1 MNETYTPPTILLV
14 EEDDE
19 VRPLLSQNLRNQ
31 GYHVIV
37 ALDEADA
44 IERTK
49 GGSFCPDLILLN
61 QVGRSIEEYTVMG
74 QRICKS
80 AGIGSHTPIIVM
92 AERYGADME
101 GKDVQVDEAEYVTYL
116 EDGQQLMN
124 LLHRLCPVK
133 SELSETCTSTREN
146 VAES

>member
-31 GYHVIV
+31 GYHVVV
-37 ALDEADA
+37 ALNEADA

-61 QVGRSIEEYTVMG
+61 QVGRSIQEYVVMG

-80 AGIGSHTPIIVM
+80 AGIGNQTPIIVM
-92 AERYGADME
+92 AEQYGADME
-101 GKDVQVDEAEYVTYL
+101 GKDVQVDDTEYVTYL

-124 LLHRLCPVK
+124 LLHRLCPVY
-133 SELSETCTSTREN
+133 SELSEI
-146 VAES
+146 

>member
-19 VRPLLSQNLRNQ
+19 VRPVLSQNLRNQ

-37 ALDEADA
+37 SLNEADA

-61 QVGRSIEEYTVMG
+61 QVGRSIQEYVVME
-74 QRICKS
+74 QRICES
-80 AGIGSHTPIIVM
+80 AGIGDHTPIIVM

-101 GKDVQVDEAEYVTYL
+101 GKDVQVNDTKYVTYL

-124 LLHRLCPVK
+124 LLHRLCPV
-133 SELSETCTSTREN
+133 
-146 VAES
+146 

>member
-31 GYHVIV
+31 GYHVVV
-37 ALDEADA
+37 ALNEADA

-74 QRICKS
+74 QRICES
-80 AGIGSHTPIIVM
+80 AGIGNQTPIIVM
-92 AERYGADME
+92 AEQYGADME
-101 GKDVQVDEAEYVTYL
+101 GKDVQVDDTEYVTYL

-124 LLHRLCPVK
+124 LLHRLCPVY
-133 SELSETCTSTREN
+133 SELSEI
-146 VAES
+146 

>member
-19 VRPLLSQNLRNQ
+19 VRPVLSQNLRHQ
-31 GYHVIV
+31 GYHVVV

-49 GGSFCPDLILLN
+49 GGSFCPDVILLN

-74 QRICKS
+74 QRICES
-80 AGIGSHTPIIVM
+80 AGIGSRTPIIVM
-92 AERYGADME
+92 AEQYGADME

-133 SELSETCTSTREN
+133 SELSEI
-146 VAES
+146 

>member
-31 GYHVIV
+31 GYHVVV
-37 ALDEADA
+37 ALNEADA

-61 QVGRSIEEYTVMG
+61 QVGRSIQEYVVMG
-74 QRICKS
+74 QRICES
-80 AGIGSHTPIIVM
+80 AGIGNQTPIIVM
-92 AERYGADME
+92 AEQYGADME
-101 GKDVQVDEAEYVTYL
+101 GKDVQVDDTEYVTYL
-116 EDGQQLMN
+116 EDGEQLMN
-124 LLHRLCPVK
+124 LLHRLCPVY
-133 SELSETCTSTREN
+133 SELSEI
-146 VAES
+146 

>member
-19 VRPLLSQNLRNQ
+19 VRPVLSQNLRNQ
-31 GYHVIV
+31 GYHVVV
-37 ALDEADA
+37 ALNEADA

-61 QVGRSIEEYTVMG
+61 QVGRSIQEYAVMG

-80 AGIGSHTPIIVM
+80 TGIGNHTPIIVM
-92 AERYGADME
+92 AEQYGADME
-101 GKDVQVDEAEYVTYL
+101 GKDVQVDDTEYVTYL

-124 LLHRLCPVK
+124 LLHRLCPV
-133 SELSETCTSTREN
+133 
-146 VAES
+146 

>member
-31 GYHVIV
+31 GYHVVV
-37 ALDEADA
+37 ALNEADA

-74 QRICKS
+74 QHICKS
-80 AGIGSHTPIIVM
+80 AGIGDHTPIIVM

-101 GKDVQVDEAEYVTYL
+101 GKDVQVDDTEYVTYL
-116 EDGQQLMN
+116 EDGEQLIN

-133 SELSETCTSTREN
+133 SELYQESERLSM
-146 VAES
+146 

>member
-31 GYHVIV
+31 GYHVVV
-37 ALDEADA
+37 ALNEADA

-61 QVGRSIEEYTVMG
+61 QVGRSIQEYAVMG

-80 AGIGSHTPIIVM
+80 TGIGNHTPIIVM

-101 GKDVQVDEAEYVTYL
+101 GKDVQVDDTKYVTYL

-124 LLHRLCPVK
+124 LLHRLCPV
-133 SELSETCTSTREN
+133 
-146 VAES
+146 

>member
-1 MNETYTPPTILLV
+1 MNETYTPPTILLL

-19 VRPLLSQNLRNQ
+19 VRPLLTQNLRHQ

-49 GGSFCPDLILLN
+49 GGGLCPDLILLN
-61 QVGRSIEEYTVMG
+61 QVGRSIQEYTVMG

-80 AGIGSHTPIIVM
+80 AGIASRTPIIVM
-92 AERYGADME
+92 AEQYGADME

-133 SELSETCTSTREN
+133 SELYQ
-146 VAES
+146 ESDRLSM

>member
-19 VRPLLSQNLRNQ
+19 VRPLLSQNLRDQ

-44 IERTK
+44 SERTK
-49 GGSFCPDLILLN
+49 GGGLCPDLILLN
-61 QVGRSIEEYTVMG
+61 QVGRSIQEYTVMG

-80 AGIGSHTPIIVM
+80 AGIASHTPIIVM
-92 AERYGADME
+92 AEQYGADME
-101 GKDVQVDEAEYVTYL
+101 GKDVQVDETEYVTYL

-124 LLHRLCPVK
+124 LLHRLCPVY
-133 SELSETCTSTREN
+133 SELSEI
-146 VAES
+146 

>member
-31 GYHVIV
+31 GYHVVV

-49 GGSFCPDLILLN
+49 GG
-61 QVGRSIEEYTVMG
+61 G
-74 QRICKS
+74 
-80 AGIGSHTPIIVM
+80 
-92 AERYGADME
+92 
-101 GKDVQVDEAEYVTYL
+101 
-116 EDGQQLMN
+116 
-124 LLHRLCPVK
+124 
-133 SELSETCTSTREN
+133 
-146 VAES
+146 

>member
-31 GYHVIV
+31 GYHVVV
-37 ALDEADA
+37 ALNEADA

-61 QVGRSIEEYTVMG
+61 QVGRSIQEYAVMG

-92 AERYGADME
+92 AEQYGTDME
-101 GKDVQVDEAEYVTYL
+101 GKDVQVDETEYVTYL
-116 EDGQQLMN
+116 EDGQQLIN
-124 LLHRLCPVK
+124 LLHRLCPVN
-133 SELSETCTSTREN
+133 SELYQQSERLSM
-146 VAES
+146 

>member
-146 VAES
+146 VPES

>member
-31 GYHVIV
+31 GYHVVV
-37 ALDEADA
+37 ALNEADA

-61 QVGRSIEEYTVMG
+61 QVGRSIQEYAVMG
-74 QRICKS
+74 QRICES
-80 AGIGSHTPIIVM
+80 AGIGDHTPIIVM

-101 GKDVQVDEAEYVTYL
+101 GKDVQVDDTEYVTYL
-116 EDGQQLMN
+116 EDGEQLMN
-124 LLHRLCPVK
+124 LLHRLCPVY
-133 SELSETCTSTREN
+133 SELSEI
-146 VAES
+146 

>member
-31 GYHVIV
+31 GYHVVV

-49 GGSFCPDLILLN
+49 GGSFCPDVILLN
-61 QVGRSIEEYTVMG
+61 QVGRSIQEYAVMG
-74 QRICKS
+74 QRICES
-80 AGIGSHTPIIVM
+80 AGIGDHTPILVM
-92 AERYGADME
+92 AEEYGADME
-101 GKDVQVDEAEYVTYL
+101 GKDVQIDDTEYVTYL

-124 LLHRLCPVK
+124 LLHRLCPV
-133 SELSETCTSTREN
+133 
-146 VAES
+146 

>member
-61 QVGRSIEEYTVMG
+61 QVGRSIQEYVVMG
-74 QRICKS
+74 QRICES
-80 AGIGSHTPIIVM
+80 AGIGNQTPIIVM
-92 AERYGADME
+92 AE
-101 GKDVQVDEAEYVTYL
+101 
-116 EDGQQLMN
+116 
-124 LLHRLCPVK
+124 
-133 SELSETCTSTREN
+133 
-146 VAES
+146 

>member
-1 MNETYTPPTILLV
+1 MNETCTPPTILLV

-49 GGSFCPDLILLN
+49 GGSLCPDLILLN
-61 QVGRSIEEYTVMG
+61 QVGRSIQEYAVMG

-92 AERYGADME
+92 AEQYGTDME
-101 GKDVQVDEAEYVTYL
+101 GKDVQVDETEYVTYL
-116 EDGQQLMN
+116 EDGQQLIN
-124 LLHRLCPVK
+124 LLHRLCPVN
-133 SELSETCTSTREN
+133 SELYQESERLSM
-146 VAES
+146 

>member
-31 GYHVIV
+31 GYHVVV
-37 ALDEADA
+37 ALNEADA

-61 QVGRSIEEYTVMG
+61 QVGQSIQEYAAMG

-80 AGIGSHTPIIVM
+80 TGIANHTLIIVM

-116 EDGQQLMN
+116 EDGQQLTN
-124 LLHRLCPVK
+124 LLHRLCPV
-133 SELSETCTSTREN
+133 
-146 VAES
+146 